1 MALAEE
7 GTARFRRL
15 RSEQA
20 INLAMQSRWEEAVTA
35 NQSIL
40 SVFPNDVD
48 SYNRLGKAYTELGR
62 YDVARDSYSKALSI
76 EPSNTIARK
85 NLTRLSGLK
94 GSERAGATAVAT
106 KVDPKL
112 FIEEAGKTAVAILN
126 HLGSRE
132 VLAKVTAG
140 DQVSLELRDDN
151 VHVFTLGGD
160 YLGRLE
166 PRLGTRLTKLMAG
179 GNRYE
184 AAITS
189 VTDQQVKVI
198 VRETYQSTANAGRVS
213 FPSRAE
219 TGFRP
224 YIKESVLQYG
234 LDEDD
239 ELEYFEDETEER
251 PRSSGGDWEEEG
263 GEDGNGFTAESLP
276 MERDEDDEEEE

>member
-1 MALAEE
+1 MTLAEE

-15 RSEQA
+15 RAEQA
-20 INLAMQSRWEEAVTA
+20 IQLAMQSRWEEAVAA
-35 NQSIL
+35 NRSIL

-48 SYNRLGKAYTELGR
+48 SYNRLGKACTELGR
-62 YDVARDSYSKALSI
+62 YDEARDAYSKALSV

-85 NLTRLSGLK
+85 NLSRLAGLK
-94 GSERAGATAVAT
+94 STGRTATAVAT

-112 FIEEAGKTAVAILN
+112 FIEEAGKTSVAVLH

-132 VLAKVTAG
+132 VVGKVTAG
-140 DQVSLELRDDN
+140 DQVSLEPRDDN
-151 VHVFTLGGD
+151 VHIFTLARN

-166 PRLGTRLTKLMAG
+166 PRLGTRLSKLMAG

-189 VTDQQVKVI
+189 VADQQVKII
-198 VRETYQSTANAGRVS
+198 VRETYQAAAMTGRVS

-239 ELEYFEDETEER
+239 DLEFYQDESEDG
-251 PRSSGGDWEEEG
+251 GGDWEEEG
-263 GEDGNGFTAESLP
+263 NEESGFMTEALRP
-276 MERDEDDEEEE
+276 DADEDEEE

>member
-15 RSEQA
+15 RAEQA
-20 INLAMQSRWEEAVTA
+20 INLAMQSRWKEAVTA

-48 SYNRLGKAYTELGR
+48 SYNRLGKAFTELGR
-62 YDVARDSYSKALSI
+62 YDAARESYSRALSI

-85 NLTRLSGLK
+85 NLTRLAGLK
-94 GSERAGATAVAT
+94 GSDRTATAVAT

-112 FIEEAGKTAVAILN
+112 FIEEAGKTAVATLY
-126 HLGSRE
+126 HPGSRE

-140 DQVSLELRDDN
+140 DQVSLEQRDDN

-166 PRLGTRLTKLMAG
+166 PRLGTRLSKLMTG

-189 VTDQQVKVI
+189 VTDQQAKVI
-198 VRETYQSTANAGRVS
+198 VRETYQAAAMAGRVS

-239 ELEYFEDETEER
+239 GLEYYEDETED
-251 PRSSGGDWEEEG
+251 SGEDWEEEN
-263 GEDGNGFTAESLP
+263 GEEHSGFVAESLP
-276 MERDEDDEEEE
+276 ADQDEDEEEE

>member
-20 INLAMQSRWEEAVTA
+20 INLAMQSRWDEAVAA

-40 SVFPNDVD
+40 NVFPNDVD

-62 YDVARDSYSKALSI
+62 YDEARDSYAKALSM

-94 GSERAGATAVAT
+94 GSEPAGAAVAT

-112 FIEEAGKTAVAILN
+112 FIEEAGKTAVSALN
-126 HLGSRE
+126 HVGSRD
-132 VLAKVTAG
+132 VVAKVTAG
-140 DQVSLELRDDN
+140 DQVSLEHRDDN
-151 VHVFTLGGD
+151 IHVFTLGGD

-166 PRLGTRLTKLMAG
+166 PRLGTRLTKLMAS

-189 VTDQQVKVI
+189 VTDQQVRVI
-198 VRETYQSTANAGRVS
+198 VRETYQSAANAGRVS

-239 ELEYFEDETEER
+239 EMEYYEDEAEER
-251 PRSSGGDWEEEG
+251 TGGGGDWEED
-263 GEDGNGFTAESLP
+263 GEQEGNGFMSESLP
-276 MERDEDDEEEE
+276 MDQDEDEEEE

>member
-20 INLAMQSRWEEAVTA
+20 INLAMQSRWEEAAAT

-48 SYNRLGKAYTELGR
+48 SCNRLGKAYTELGR
-62 YDVARDSYSKALSI
+62 YDEARDSYSKALAM

-85 NLTRLSGLK
+85 NLTRLSGLR
-94 GSERAGATAVAT
+94 GTEPAAAIAVAT

-132 VLAKVTAG
+132 VIAKVTAG

-151 VHVFTLGGD
+151 VHVFTLSGD

-184 AAITS
+184 AAITA
-189 VTDQQVKVI
+189 VTDQQVKAI
-198 VRETYQSTANAGRVS
+198 VRETYQSAVNAGRVS

-239 ELEYFEDETEER
+239 EMEYYEDDAEER
-251 PRSSGGDWEEEG
+251 GSGGGDWEEEG
-263 GEDGNGFTAESLP
+263 GEEGNGFTAQSLP
-276 MERDEDDEEEE
+276 ADDDEDDEEDD

>member
-1 MALAEE
+1 MALADE

-20 INLAMQSRWEEAVTA
+20 INLAMQSRWDEAVAA
-35 NQSIL
+35 NQSII

-48 SYNRLGKAYTELGR
+48 SYNRLGKAFTELGR
-62 YDVARDSYSKALSI
+62 YDQARDSYSKALSI

-94 GSERAGATAVAT
+94 GTERAAATAVAT

-132 VLAKVTAG
+132 VIAKVTAG
-140 DQVSLELRDDN
+140 DQVSLDLRDDN

-198 VRETYQSTANAGRVS
+198 VRETYQSAANAGRVS

-239 ELEYFEDETEER
+239 EMEYYEDDAEER
-251 PRSSGGDWEEEG
+251 TGGGGDWEEEG
-263 GEDGNGFTAESLP
+263 GEEGNGFMAESLP
-276 MERDEDDEEEE
+276 VEHDEDDEEEE